1 MSNWV
6 AVTGGCG
13 YIGSHIAAQLKE
25 KVGFKVLVIDRDA
38 SNQPHT
44 HWIADEIVDND
55 ISSPS
60 CHAALSRLRPHAIV
74 HCAGTSLV
82 GPSVKDPGTY
92 YRNNVLKTIELLDFM
107 NKNQLNNIIF
117 SSSASVYGET
127 WASICSEN
135 QHKNPINPYGK
146 TKAMIED
153 ILDDY
158 SKAYGINNFRFRY
171 FNAAGAEP
179 DSRLGQ
185 IHGATHLLARIMES
199 IINQQML
206 TVYGN
211 KYPTSDGTCIRDYA
225 HVSDI
230 ARAHV
235 LAIDYLDKNPG
246 SHVLNLG
253 SGTGTTVLEMINAT
267 ELVTG
272 ERVNYEIGDNRM
284 GDPAILVADTSAAQ
298 TILNWRPEY
307 NINDIVRHAW
317 SWYQSKTYKKLK

>member
-25 KVGFKVLVIDRDA
+25 RVGFKVLVIDRDA
-38 SNQPHT
+38 SNQTHT
-44 HWIADEIVDND
+44 HWTADEIVDND

-60 CHAALSRLRPHAIV
+60 AYAALSRLKPHAIV

-92 YRNNVLKTIELLDFM
+92 YRNNVSKTIELLDFM
-107 NKNQLNNIIF
+107 RSNQLNNIIF
-117 SSSASVYGET
+117 SSSASVYGES
-127 WASICSEN
+127 WASICSED
-135 QHKNPINPYGK
+135 QPKNPINPYGK

-158 SKAYGINNFRFRY
+158 SRAYGINNFRFRY

-179 DSRLGQ
+179 NSRLGQ
-185 IHGATHLLARIMES
+185 VHGATHLIARIMES
-199 IINQQML
+199 IINDQTL

-211 KYPTSDGTCIRDYA
+211 TYPTSDGTCIRDYA
-225 HVSDI
+225 HVDDI

-235 LAIDYLDKNPG
+235 LAIDYLSKNPG
-246 SHVLNLG
+246 SYVLNLG
-253 SGTGTTVLEMINAT
+253 SGSGTTVFEMITAAETAT
-267 ELVTG
+267 G
-272 ERVNYEIGDNRM
+272 KKVNYEIGSNRV
-284 GDPAILVADTSAAQ
+284 GDPAILVANISAAKN
-298 TILNWRPEY
+298 ILKWVPEY
-307 NINDIVRHAW
+307 TITDIVKHAW
-317 SWYQSKTYKKLK
+317 SWYQSPIYKKLK